1 MSDYL
6 YRHRSRV
13 VTAPEISD
21 RNGVPVWRIDAA
33 IERLIDI
40 GLGRIATNV
49 VDMDLNGSTLDE
61 HLDWILSA
69 DADEIRGWAHDMREA
84 LR

>member
-1 MSDYL
+1 M
-6 YRHRSRV
+6 RRF

-21 RNGVPVWRIDAA
+21 INGVPVWRIDAA

-69 DADEIRGWAHDMREA
+69 DADEIRVWSHDMQEA
-84 LR
+84 IR

>member
-1 MSDYL
+1 M
-6 YRHRSRV
+6 RRI

-40 GLGRIATNV
+40 GLGGIYSNII
-49 VDMDLNGSTLDE
+49 DMDLNGCTLDE

-69 DADEIRGWAHDMREA
+69 DADEIRDWAHDMQEA
-84 LR
+84 MR

>member
-1 MSDYL
+1 M
-6 YRHRSRV
+6 RRI

-21 RNGVPVWRIDAA
+21 IHGVPVWRIDAA

-49 VDMDLNGSTLDE
+49 VDMNLNGCTLEE
-61 HLDWILSA
+61 HIDWLLSA
-69 DADEIRGWAHDMREA
+69 DADEIRVWAHDMQEETR
-84 LR
+84 

>member
-1 MSDYL
+1 M
-6 YRHRSRV
+6 RRI

-21 RNGVPVWRIDAA
+21 IHGVPVWRIDAA

-49 VDMDLNGSTLDE
+49 VDMDLNGATFEE
-61 HLDWILSA
+61 HIDWLLSA
-69 DADEIRGWAHDMREA
+69 DADEIRIWSHDMQEETR
-84 LR
+84 